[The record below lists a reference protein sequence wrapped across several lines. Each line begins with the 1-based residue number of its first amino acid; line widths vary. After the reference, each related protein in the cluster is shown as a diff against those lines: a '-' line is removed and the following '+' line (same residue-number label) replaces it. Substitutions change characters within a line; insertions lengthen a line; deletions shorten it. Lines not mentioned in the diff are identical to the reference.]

1 MRISAGAV
9 FFLCWVNALS
19 VWAEPEEINK
29 RGCRDCH
36 RFSTEEKQYKK
47 GPDLFYAGD
56 KFIKNWL
63 QEFLQSPVMIR
74 EVVYVQGLDNPSLSP
89 EKNQPHLALTKEES
103 VRIADFLMTLR
114 LPGLKTGKVNGKPL
128 SKGQRAKAKI
138 LFERSFGCIS
148 CHKALNLVGKVRGG
162 ISGPSLLNA
171 GLRLN
176 ADWVFH
182 WLQTPG
188 KFLPKGRMPVYDL
201 DDDTTIHIAKYI
213 LSIRKK
219 P

>member
-1 MRISAGAV
+1 MRAGIIVV
-9 FFLCWVNALS
+9 FLLFRVSVSL
-19 VWAEPEEINK
+19 VWAEPDEIDK
-29 RGCRDCH
+29 KGCRDCH
-36 RFSTEEKQYKK
+36 RFSSEGKQTKE